1 MNIPGHQLGLPQT
14 INQVEQDSS
23 SNHQLQINV
32 IESQS
37 LDQIEYQS
45 LDYDESESICYPIS
59 IQ

>member
-1 MNIPGHQLGLPQT
+1 MNIPSQQLGLSQT
-14 INQVEQDSS
+14 INQVELDIF
-23 SNHQLQINV
+23 SNNQLQINV